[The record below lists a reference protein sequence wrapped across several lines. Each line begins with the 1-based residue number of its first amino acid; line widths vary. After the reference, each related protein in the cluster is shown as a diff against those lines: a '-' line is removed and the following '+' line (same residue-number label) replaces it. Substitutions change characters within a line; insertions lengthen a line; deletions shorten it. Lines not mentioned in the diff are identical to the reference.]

1 MDSRTINREVSE
13 EKSCKNPRPKGI
25 RVLSGGESVKE
36 TNVATRTTMTIV
48 PIIATDSVE
57 RPDGKAT
64 GKSRAAAIVVEGRDG
79 RRGGGEGGG
88 GESKS
93 RWISDSKIAET
104 SIAVI
109 VQSTAIV
116 IPLHFSAGLSSAT
129 RDLLVCVL
137 VANLVGLL
145 FCMAAIIQSHKRPR
159 AAGIFARMGCA
170 ATVVG
175 FILMIALTLPDNHV
189 WKIAP
194 ACLVLFVAFVLSI
207 FF

>member
-36 TNVATRTTMTIV
+36 TNVATRTDGK
-48 PIIATDSVE
+48 ATDSVE
-57 RPDGKAT
+57 KPDGKAT